1 MVRTPQE
8 TEGLFIQ
15 INAPGDRV
23 TITGRII
30 PDTEFFGI
38 TDPDGMTFGDAI
50 IMKPSRTRT
59 ARAPLRS
66 ILTTRE

>member
-23 TITGRII
+23 TITGRTIR
-30 PDTEFFGI
+30 DTEFLGI
-38 TDPDGMTFGDAI
+38 TVPDGMTFSDAI
-50 IMKPSRTRT
+50 IMKPSRIRT
-59 ARAPLRS
+59 ARVPSEAF
-66 ILTTRE
+66 